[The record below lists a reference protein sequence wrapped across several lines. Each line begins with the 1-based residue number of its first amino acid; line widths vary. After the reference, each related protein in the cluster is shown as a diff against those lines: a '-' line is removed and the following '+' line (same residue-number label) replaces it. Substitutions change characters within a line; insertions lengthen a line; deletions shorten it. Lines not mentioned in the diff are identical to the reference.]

1 MTQGA
6 TGRSGSALGIALLL
20 SACATASPQPE
31 AVEKGGLVPVDV
43 PAKALDAAHASRRVA
58 LLIGNGIY
66 DDPEWR
72 PLRYTQ
78 KDASDL
84 ARVLSDPQRGGFT
97 DVVTLRDATRETILR
112 ALERLAQG
120 ARDEHDT
127 VVLYVSSHGTLARDG
142 RGQLRRYLVTRDTR
156 MGDIPGTGLALDELK
171 ARFDA
176 LPSRRKVLVLAAC
189 HSGGGK
195 SLLPAEIQHEL
206 AGVKAGFL
214 VRPLE
219 EVSRAS
225 VVLAAADW
233 GEAALEDAR
242 LENDVYTHY
251 LVEALQLGAD
261 RNGDGA
267 VTVSEAHDYAR
278 RMTYEFTQGRQRP
291 TAETTEV
298 GADPIVL
305 VGQVRRKGKPE
316 LYSYAASFDG
326 FTVHVDGRPLAELP
340 GGVAVEPGRHRVQI
354 AKGNNASI
362 IDLPVS
368 FAPGERI
375 DVEELIVRAEPR
387 WEIAPRVAVLGFLDG
402 RSGSDVMGSV
412 LGMGATLTA
421 REWPSRRMAIRLDLV
436 GAAGATQVGGVHGQ
450 YTAVTAGVALPW
462 RFPMFTPG
470 FSLLAGPRLSAVYLE
485 RRLDVQIG
493 GAPQSYF
500 VLTPGVLF
508 GLSHDLSRR
517 ISIGLEAQVDW
528 AVLRVDGRSRS
539 SLFGELLMG
548 AGYRF

>member
-1 MTQGA
+1 MKQGA
-6 TGRSGSALGIALLL
+6 TGRNGSARALAIAFLLA
-20 SACATASPQPE
+20 ACATPSKE
-31 AVEKGGLVPVDV
+31 EHGFVEKGLVPVDV
-43 PAKALDAAHASRRVA
+43 PTKALDAAHAPKRVA
-58 LLIGNGIY
+58 LLIGNGRY

-84 ARVLSDPQRGGFT
+84 ARVLSERGKFT
-97 DVVTLRDATRETILR
+97 DVVTLRDATRDGILR
-112 ALERLAQG
+112 ALERLADS
-120 ARDEHDT
+120 ARDERDT

-142 RGQLRRYLVTRDTR
+142 RGQLRRYLVTRDTK
-156 MGDIPGTGLALDELK
+156 MSDIPGTALALDELK
-171 ARFDA
+171 GRFDA
-176 LPSRRKVLVLAAC
+176 LHSRRKVLVLAAC

-206 AGVKAGFL
+206 TSAKAGFL

-233 GEAALEDAR
+233 GETALEDTL

-278 RMTYEFTQGRQRP
+278 RMTYEYTQGRQRP
-291 TAETTEV
+291 TAESTEV

-305 VGQVRRKGKPE
+305 VGQVRRKGRPE
-316 LYSYAASFDG
+316 LYSYAPSLDG
-326 FTVHVDGRPLAELP
+326 FTVNIDGRPLADLP
-340 GGVAVEPGRHRVQI
+340 GGVAVDAGRHRVQI
-354 AKGNNASI
+354 AKGSNSSI
-362 IDLPVS
+362 LDLPVN

-375 DVEELIVRAEPR
+375 EVEELFVRADPR
-387 WEIAPRVAVLGFLDG
+387 LEIAPRVAVLGFLDG
-402 RSGSDVMGSV
+402 GNDVMGSV
-412 LGMGATLTA
+412 VGVGATLTA
-421 REWPSRRMAIRLDLV
+421 RGWPARNMAIRFDLV
-436 GAAGATQVGGVHGQ
+436 GSTGASQVASVQGE
-450 YTAVTAGVALPW
+450 YTAFTAGVAFPW
-462 RFPMFTPG
+462 RFPMLMPG

-485 RRLDVQIG
+485 RRLNVQIG
-493 GAPQSYF
+493 GGPQSYF
-500 VLTPGVLF
+500 VLTPGLLF
-508 GLSHDLSRR
+508 GFSHDLSRR
-517 ISIGLEAQVDW
+517 VSIGVEAQVDW
-528 AVLRVDGRSRS
+528 ALLRVDGQSRS
-539 SLFGELLMG
+539 SVFGELLMG